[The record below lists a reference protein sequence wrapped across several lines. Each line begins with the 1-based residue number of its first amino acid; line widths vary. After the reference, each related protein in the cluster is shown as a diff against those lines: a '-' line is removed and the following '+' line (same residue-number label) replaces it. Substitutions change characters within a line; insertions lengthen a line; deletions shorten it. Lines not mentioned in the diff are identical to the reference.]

1 VPKAIAIVGPAVGLV
16 LLVVLGLIS
25 AFVYVLL
32 KLLGLL

>member
-16 LLVVLGLIS
+16 LLVVFALLS